1 MHENAPL
8 TIHEIEESWV
18 WHYTSPSTTTFPQP
32 FWHEVINCGPC
43 RPEPWNLHLWWMDGF
58 VFGVANWATPW
69 HTLNMSIRKSLVYHI
84 AARLFPLMKLITTDV
99 PPFIFARLLPPL
111 CLPAGSIE
119 REHGEN
125 SPVFLESRGW
135 LRHYSV
141 SRVNKPEPIST
152 RILWSSSALEIIEC
166 QISISEDVEIQILLT
181 YT

>member
-8 TIHEIEESWV
+8 TIHEIGESWV
-18 WHYTSPSTTTFPQP
+18 WHYTSPSTTTIPSAVLAWGHQ
-32 FWHEVINCGPC
+32 
-43 RPEPWNLHLWWMDGF
+43 LWSMSSGTLKSSFMMDG
-58 VFGVANWATPW
+58 W
-69 HTLNMSIRKSLVYHI
+69 IRVWGGKLGHSLAYSKYEYSEESRIPHCCSPFSPYEAYYHRCS
-84 AARLFPLMKLITTDV
+84 ALYFRTV
-99 PPFIFARLLPPL
+99 LPPL

-152 RILWSSSALEIIEC
+152 RNLWSSSALEIIEC